1 MKLIVAAEDLISADK
16 VDVPLNND
24 PLLQGMNNDEP
35 DEVRS
40 SSSTASPVKSLIKTI
55 FEGDESGSNSG
66 DSGVQI
72 DAGSDFPK
80 PKDALRQTSSPL
92 AEATLPSTAL
102 AEATL
107 PSTALA
113 EATLPSTALAEA
125 TLPSTA
131 LAEATLP
138 STALAEATLPKVS
151 LQATTLPESTAQ
163 PAEHDYHAFFGD
175 TDDEEEE
182 GAEVRKDEEEEEEE
196 EKLTVAGKNSTSE
209 SVAHVS
215 DEEEGF
221 VEEISDSKLRNLIIE
236 ARKDKNLNTSL
247 LADLEKIFKYKPTG
261 SSKTRSNSSSSTTIT
276 DDPLIHTRGNY
287 DLAYSDMQRLEP
299 GKWLNSR
306 VCIFII

>member
-80 PKDALRQTSSPL
+80 PKDALRQTSSP
-92 AEATLPSTAL
+92 
-102 AEATL
+102 
-107 PSTALA
+107 
-113 EATLPSTALAEA
+113 LAEA